1 MYSPT
6 YRNGSESKYTFK
18 SGFMSNFIGEW
29 AHFTF
34 SESVISSSK
43 GNPTNLSQGLGGN
56 KT

>member
-18 SGFMSNFIGEW
+18 SGFMSNSIGEW